1 MILTM
6 LKAKIH
12 RAVVTEANLN
22 YTGSITID
30 ISLMKAAGINEFEQ
44 VHVVDVDNGNRLIT
58 YVIAGPADSGTI
70 CLNGAAARLVLAGD
84 KVIIMAYCQL
94 DSTEVQKYN
103 PKVVYVDSMNK
114 ITNIKNSE
122 FHRQT
127 I

>member
-30 ISLMKAAGINEFEQ
+30 KNLMEASGINEYEQ
-44 VHVVDVDNGNRLIT
+44 VHVVDIDNGNRLET
-58 YVIAGPADSGTI
+58 YVIAGPRDSGII

-84 KVIIMAYCQL
+84 KVIIMAYCQM
-94 DSTEVQKYN
+94 DSSAVNEYT
-103 PKVVYVDSMNK
+103 PAVVFVDSQNK
-114 ITNIKNSE
+114 LVEVK
-122 FHRQT
+122 T
-127 I
+127 IEERGYTI